1 MKRTILAI
9 FMALALTIIPTGCE
23 EYLVEK
29 DETTDTLSVNEL
41 GIPSLSQELEIE
53 DEDFTLIC
61 EYDTGNYPLENWK
74 VTDSKAITMKVKT
87 KGLPEGTEV
96 YIDHVHADI
105 SLKSTSAQ
113 INGITQ
119 DTMDD
124 TFHGVSQDGFF
135 INDTSEYYNIF
146 SIEGYTCQFYEM
158 WGLCFGTYGTVSSSY
173 ERLTENNIIKV
184 GTYAEKLSIV
194 YDLSIKTPDSDKMYT
209 KSVLSE
215 VLIPLQK
222 TE

>member
-1 MKRTILAI
+1 
-9 FMALALTIIPTGCE
+9 
-23 EYLVEK
+23 
-29 DETTDTLSVNEL
+29 
-41 GIPSLSQELEIE
+41 
-53 DEDFTLIC
+53 
-61 EYDTGNYPLENWK
+61 
-74 VTDSKAITMKVKT
+74 MKVKT